1 MYKKWFL
8 RSQND
13 HMHCFAFDIYISIE
27 FSFWYTMFKTI
38 YILIWVRRKTTE
50 KQNLFIFDIQ
60 YTRNCPVIILTDFK
74 ALLKFTLT
82 EISDIDYIIS
92 ETKGKFRIMSIFF
105 SRNLTQTFVIIFCYY
120 VLQISKY
127 IPYEKLVTS

>member
-1 MYKKWFL
+1 M
-8 RSQND
+8 
-13 HMHCFAFDIYISIE
+13 
-27 FSFWYTMFKTI
+27 
-38 YILIWVRRKTTE
+38 RRKTTE
-50 KQNLFIFDIQ
+50 KQNLFIFDIK

-105 SRNLTQTFVIIFCYY
+105 LET
-120 VLQISKY
+120 
-127 IPYEKLVTS
+127 